1 MQAPWIHM
9 SPTTRP
15 TATTVIQ
22 NHSFLS
28 MWVDEAHLYCNGI
41 CPLVSM
47 ERSCAMLVALTATSL
62 FTGHKDLLSIGHL
75 LNFSNLCSPVAM
87 EKHKAFTS
95 CIEKACVAH
104 RTAMTEG
111 SDDQTSNGLGCPYR
125 PMVIM
130 ITLTSEEMESLQAAH
145 KDCRGAGRL
154 VCMGEPM
161 DACMKLMLPVQE
173 RWYSFWSLGK

>member
-1 MQAPWIHM
+1 
-9 SPTTRP
+9 
-15 TATTVIQ
+15 
-22 NHSFLS
+22 
-28 MWVDEAHLYCNGI
+28 
-41 CPLVSM
+41 
-47 ERSCAMLVALTATSL
+47 MLVALTATPL

-87 EKHKAFTS
+87 EKNKAFTS
-95 CIEKACVAH
+95 CIEKARVAH

-111 SDDQTSNGLGCPYR
+111 SDGCMSNELRSLVNAQLEPVSWLKDFFKDHIIRRTGESKDFEGKPLIGLCPYR
-125 PMVIM
+125 PMVIT

-161 DACMKLMLPVQE
+161 GAYAWIKLMLPVQE
-173 RWYSFWSLGK
+173 RWYSF